1 MADHPSTG
9 RALTPKQESF
19 CIAVASGKGISDAYR
34 IAYDH
39 EGMKP
44 ASVNRMASELMTD
57 LRITSRIAELKAPV
71 IAAAQL
77 TLADHLADLKA
88 LRDAAKAA
96 EQFSAA
102 ISAEVSRG
110 KASGLYVDRSEIT
123 GKDGKP
129 LVEAITINLVK
140 PDAR

>member
-71 IAAAQL
+71 IAAAQI
-77 TLADHLADLKA
+77 TLADHLRDLQD
-88 LRDAAKAA
+88 LRDAAKSAA
-96 EQFSAA
+96 QFSAA
-102 ISAEVSRG
+102 ITAEVSRG
-110 KASGLYVDRSEIT
+110 KASGLYIDKAEIT